1 MNTAVGFVSAEEVG
15 MNKTILV
22 GSSLKITAGSMI
34 EIKCGAS
41 KLTMDSGGKVT
52 ITGTEFKFSA
62 SGAVKI
68 NGAIIDLN

>member
-1 MNTAVGFVSAEEVG
+1 
-15 MNKTILV
+15 
-22 GSSLKITAGSMI
+22 MI